1 MADNQKLFAQMAD
14 LGRNIN
20 LLTDT
25 VKKNTAATEGFISKK
40 GGEEKSGDSTEMTD
54 TLKDLNKTLK
64 DVKKILESKP
74 APTNKSAEGENPKLA
89 AEVKSKNPGFD
100 FSKVKGGL
108 KDVIKAFQEGG
119 VAPKDGKYLVG
130 ENGPEVVKLPKGSGI
145 VPVNIKDL
153 ISGLSNIPELSKF
166 IKDDTI
172 DYYGDGYSTSVVS
185 KDGKKM
191 DLRNLMYSY
200 DEKAY
205 NYDESGKNPDP
216 IMMRQMEM
224 NSDALQSLITKGY
237 TTVNKAIGDIKS
249 KAETARSEAKYD
261 WDNESDYKFL
271 ESTKESIIDSLE
283 DKDLYQNSDYTL
295 AQADLIA
302 SQMLLDKRKSE
313 PKDEFDKLGKL
324 EDKSAAVINPKLGD
338 KKSEKEEKSGG
349 LFSKIGLKKKEKG
362 EKTGEEAEPE
372 KGEGKASMLL
382 SKAGKFAE
390 NVAFGVAGKVL
401 GSNLPGAGGML
412 AQKGLGALKKSIDNK
427 VDEKKGTSSENKESK
442 SSLAKQE
449 SPAGGIPAGAAT
461 LTSSVKKL
469 SPQTKKEETKSPEQS
484 ETPKPTPAAASPKTT
499 ESKAPATKSA
509 ESAKTDTSTQ
519 SPLGGSQDLNDIK
532 SALSRIASILEGP
545 LTVSP
550 LDSPFRP
557 DSRRV

>member
-1 MADNQKLFAQMAD
+1 
-14 LGRNIN
+14 
-20 LLTDT
+20 
-25 VKKNTAATEGFISKK
+25 
-40 GGEEKSGDSTEMTD
+40 
-54 TLKDLNKTLK
+54 
-64 DVKKILESKP
+64 
-74 APTNKSAEGENPKLA
+74 
-89 AEVKSKNPGFD
+89 
-100 FSKVKGGL
+100 
-108 KDVIKAFQEGG
+108 
-119 VAPKDGKYLVG
+119 
-130 ENGPEVVKLPKGSGI
+130 
-145 VPVNIKDL
+145 
-153 ISGLSNIPELSKF
+153 
-166 IKDDTI
+166 
-172 DYYGDGYSTSVVS
+172 
-185 KDGKKM
+185 
-191 DLRNLMYSY
+191 
-200 DEKAY
+200 
-205 NYDESGKNPDP
+205 
-216 IMMRQMEM
+216 MEM

-324 EDKSAAVINPKLGD
+324 GDKSAAVINPKLGEKKSEKEEKSGE

-349 LFSKIGLKKKEKG
+349 LFSKMGLKKKEKG
-362 EKTGEEAEPE
+362 EKPGEEAEPE

-390 NVAFGVAGKVL
+390 NVAFGVAGKVI

-412 AQKGLGALKKSIDNK
+412 AQKGLGTLKKSIDNK
-427 VDEKKGTSSENKESK
+427 GDEKKGVSAEKAENKESK
-442 SSLAKQE
+442 SSLSKQE

-469 SPQTKKEETKSPEQS
+469 SPQTKKEETKSSEQS
-484 ETPKPTPAAASPKTT
+484 ETPKSTPAAASSKTT
-499 ESKAPATKSA
+499 ESKAPATKSG
-509 ESAKTDTSTQ
+509 ESAKTDTNTQ